1 MFFLGGDMKLVKCAI
16 PHSLYNSYVYCKM
29 GEIVE
34 EKSSVLLGFKD
45 CLPVITNSVANCEKN
60 NEGPSKKIL
69 KLQVDPNTGE
79 KFINLNGKKL
89 KMVPESQIKSQF
101 SLKKNLLMKSAKSFR
116 ILTKIP
122 FNSNLVHKIQPMNME
137 SHLNLI
143 TTENVDP
150 SLSQPLI
157 LNERN
162 VISHKNPITDKDN
175 KNIFGNLVKEI
186 TADNK
191 GNCEYIDCVTA
202 DGIKCTQR
210 IPAFDKIDMKV
221 YSNDQKD
228 QSLDPKKCSTSQIG
242 ETLKDAAIQTNENDL
257 INLPPDLD
265 KQTDSIFGLDLS
277 DLSNDLNYDFN
288 SILFEGVDPILASPP
303 VQSTSIAAKFFG
315 ELRRAHLPDYEGNM

>member
-1 MFFLGGDMKLVKCAI
+1 MKLVKCAL
-16 PHSLYNSYVYCKM
+16 PHSLCNSHVYCKM
-29 GEIVE
+29 GEILE

-122 FNSNLVHKIQPMNME
+122 FNPNLVHKIQPMKTE
-137 SHLNLI
+137 SHLNLS

-150 SLSQPLI
+150 SSSQPPI

-162 VISHKNPITDKDN
+162 FISHKNPADKDN

-191 GNCEYIDCVTA
+191 GKCEYIDCVTA
-202 DGIKCTQR
+202 DSIKCTQR
-210 IPAFDKIDMKV
+210 IPAFNKIDMKV
-221 YSNDQKD
+221 YSNDKKD
-228 QSLDPKKCSTSQIG
+228 QSLDSKKCSTSQIC
-242 ETLKDAAIQTNENDL
+242 ETLKDAAIQTNENDI
-257 INLPPDLD
+257 INLPPDLG
-265 KQTDSIFGLDLS
+265 KQTDNILGFDLS
-277 DLSNDLNYDFN
+277 DLNNDLNFDDFN
-288 SILFEGVDPILASPP
+288 SILFEGVDPILVSPP
-303 VQSTSIAAKFFG
+303 VQGTSLAAKFFG
-315 ELRRAHLPDYEGNM
+315 ELRRAHFPDYEGNM